1 VANSTIGNGSLA
13 GSENL
18 VESRTRF
25 FFWMAAAMLILNV
38 IGFAPSYFL
47 KSLFETPVLS
57 LRTHVHGIV
66 FSAWFVVLMTQV
78 SLIARHQKRRHRQL
92 GALAMFLAIAMVIL
106 GLVILYYRALQYHS
120 GERSLEGTALV
131 VWGNLSFLAGFV
143 TFVGLGF
150 RFRRQAAIHKRLM
163 LLASIAMMPQALGRI
178 GYMPSFQI
186 VDGFLNNVLYGFGGY
201 LLLLLAMLI
210 HDRISEGRF
219 YPVTVWGVLAL
230 VPANIVA
237 MLISRTEFGKALIEA
252 LG

>member
-1 VANSTIGNGSLA
+1 
-13 GSENL
+13 
-18 VESRTRF
+18 
-25 FFWMAAAMLILNV
+25 MAAAMLILNL

-47 KSLFETPVLS
+47 KLLFETPVLP
-57 LRTHVHGIV
+57 LRTHIHGIV
-66 FSAWFVVLMTQV
+66 FTAWFVVLMTQV

-92 GALAMFLAIAMVIL
+92 GALASRLAISMVIL
-106 GLVILYYRALQYHS
+106 GLVIHYYRALEFHS

-131 VWGNLSFLAGFV
+131 VWANLSFLAGFV

-163 LLASIAMMPQALGRI
+163 LLASIAMMPQALARI

-186 VDGFLNNVLYGFGGY
+186 VEGSLNNFLYGFGGP
-201 LLLLLAMLI
+201 LLLLAAMLI

-219 YPVTVWGVLAL
+219 YPVNVWAISVL
-230 VPANIVA
+230 VPVNIAAV
-237 MLISRTEFGKALIEA
+237 LIASTEFGKGLIEA

>member
-1 VANSTIGNGSLA
+1 MANSTIGSGSLA
-13 GSENL
+13 SGENRA
-18 VESRTRF
+18 ESRTRF
-25 FFWMAAAMLILNV
+25 FFWMAVAMLILNL

-47 KSLFETPVLS
+47 KSLFEAPVLP
-57 LRTHVHGIV
+57 LRTHIHGIV
-66 FSAWFVVLMTQV
+66 FTAWFVVLMTQV
-78 SLIARHQKRRHRQL
+78 SLIARHQKRRHMQL
-92 GALAMFLAIAMVIL
+92 GAFAMFLAVSMVIL
-106 GLVILYYRALQYHS
+106 GLVILYYRALEFHS
-120 GERSLEGTALV
+120 GERSLEGTALI
-131 VWGNLSFLAGFV
+131 VWANLSFLAGFV

-150 RFRRQAAIHKRLM
+150 RFRRQAATHKRLM

-186 VDGFLNNVLYGFGGY
+186 IDGFLNNVLWGFGGY
-201 LLLLLAMLI
+201 LLLLSAMLI

-219 YPVTVWGVLAL
+219 YPVNVWGISVL

>member
-1 VANSTIGNGSLA
+1 MANSTTGNGSLA
-13 GSENL
+13 SCENRA
-18 VESRTRF
+18 ESRTRF
-25 FFWMAAAMLILNV
+25 FFWMAAAMLILNL

-47 KSLFETPVLS
+47 KSLFETPELP

-66 FSAWFVVLMTQV
+66 FTAWFVVLMTQV
-78 SLIARHQKRRHRQL
+78 SLIARHQKSRHMQL
-92 GALAMFLAIAMVIL
+92 GALAMFLAVSMVIL
-106 GLVILYYRALQYHS
+106 GLVILYYRALEYHS

-131 VWGNLSFLAGFV
+131 VWANLSFLAGFV

-201 LLLLLAMLI
+201 LLLLSAMLI

-219 YPVTVWGVLAL
+219 YPVNVWGISAL

-237 MLISRTEFGKALIEA
+237 MLISRTDMGKALIEA

>member
-1 VANSTIGNGSLA
+1 MANSPTGNGSLA
-13 GSENL
+13 SGENRI
-18 VESRTRF
+18 ESRTRF
-25 FFWMAAAMLILNV
+25 FFWMAAAMLILNL
-38 IGFAPSYFL
+38 IGFAPSYFF
-47 KSLFETPVLS
+47 KSLFETPELP

-66 FSAWFVVLMTQV
+66 FTAWFVVLMTQV
-78 SLIARHQKRRHRQL
+78 SLIARNQKRRHRQL
-92 GALAMFLAIAMVIL
+92 GAVALLLAISMFIL
-106 GLVILYYRALQYHS
+106 GLVILYYRALEFHS
-120 GERSLEGTALV
+120 GERSLQGTALI
-131 VWGNLSFLAGFV
+131 VWANLTFLAGFV

-201 LLLLLAMLI
+201 LLLLSAMLI

-219 YPVTVWGVLAL
+219 YPVTVWGASVLVL
-230 VPANIVA
+230 ANIVG
-237 MLISRTEFGKALIEA
+237 MMISRTAIGQSLIEA